1 MTLATSTRAQGAAE
15 ENARVQRAAVY
26 ARRGGRQTAPRSPF
40 SNAVARMTHDIR
52 TPLNAVIGFAD
63 LMQRE
68 FHGALGSDRYRE
80 YVGHIAECG
89 ARLLSVTEQT
99 LLLAASAGGEA
110 PPRPEVVSLS
120 SLVAM
125 AVRTVETGGMG
136 HRLDVRCE
144 ISPDC
149 DVSLD
154 LAATRYAIANLIAAA
169 ARVACTGQ
177 ILTIRVA
184 EHRSLLALDL
194 ELSAGSDGTSCAAD
208 MSMADGHLGIA
219 RALLKLQGL
228 ELSFGHARICPWSAR
243 ITFEDTAQLQLL

>member
-1 MTLATSTRAQGAAE
+1 MTLATSTRAQSAAE
-15 ENARVQRAAVY
+15 ENVRVERAQGY
-26 ARRGGRQTAPRSPF
+26 ARRGGRQAAPRSPF

-99 LLLAASAGGEA
+99 LLLAASAGGVA
-110 PPRPEVVSLS
+110 PPRLEVMSLS

-125 AVRTVETGGMG
+125 AIRTVESGGMG
-136 HRLDVRCE
+136 SRLE
-144 ISPDC
+144 IRSEVSPDC

-154 LAATRYAIANLIAAA
+154 LPATRYAIANLIAAA
-169 ARVACTGQ
+169 ARVACAGQ
-177 ILTIRVA
+177 ILTFRVA
-184 EHRSLLALDL
+184 EHRCLLALDL
-194 ELSAGSDGTSCAAD
+194 ELSAGSDGASSAAD
-208 MSMADGHLGIA
+208 MSMADGHIGIA
-219 RALLKLQGL
+219 RALLELQGL
-228 ELSFGHARICPWSAR
+228 DLSFGHARMCPWSAR